1 MIFLKLLILWA
12 KFYLCIGLFKT
23 VYLAFG
29 NSITQLIN
37 LIACNLFFHK
47 HPYEPFLFDEATK
60 LIVGT
65 LPPPRF
71 TTGELKVGDVN
82 FCYGSRDGQLWPILD
97 RSFGLNLK
105 FETTIEAIEQ
115 RKQFLIA
122 RKIGICDIVQS
133 AERTKVDASDI
144 GMQNI
149 KLRNL
154 IFYLHEYPNVKT
166 LLFTGGNSKNGPEY
180 FFRQH
185 LKQYQ
190 IKLEIING
198 KVPRIHQFILP
209 SEKNAPRIIKT
220 VSLTAPSGAANRA
233 VGSLSTYKHMK
244 AKNPSFNTLDFRVL
258 QYAPFF

>member
-1 MIFLKLLILWA
+1 MEIPLP
-12 KFYLCIGLFKT
+12 
-23 VYLAFG
+23 
-29 NSITQLIN
+29 QLIN

-71 TTGELKVGDVN
+71 TTGELKEGDVN
-82 FCYGSRDGQLWPILD
+82 FCYGSKDGQLWPILD

-105 FETTIEAIEQ
+105 FETTTEAIEQ
-115 RKQFLIA
+115 RKQFLIE

-133 AERTKVDASDI
+133 AERSKIDASDI

-154 IFYLHEYPNVKT
+154 IFHLQEYPNVET
-166 LLFTGGNSKNGPEY
+166 LLFTGGNSRNGPEY

-185 LKQYQ
+185 LKQHQ
-190 IKLEIING
+190 IKLEVINDQ
-198 KVPRIHQFILP
+198 VPRIHQFMLP
-209 SEKNAPRIIKT
+209 SGKNLQRIIKT
-220 VSLTAPSGAANRA
+220 VSLTAPSGAANR
-233 VGSLSTYKHMK
+233 SK
-244 AKNPSFNTLDFRVL
+244 R
-258 QYAPFF
+258 